1 MIFVRSVRFERG
13 CRGVLE
19 EEDLVALELALVAKP
34 DAGKLIKNGDG
45 LRKLRWGASGRGK
58 RGGARV
64 IYYWWTADRRI
75 LLLDVYTKNE
85 KEDLSGDELKK
96 LKKEIVQ

>member
-1 MIFVRSVRFERG
+1 MPP
-13 CRGVLE
+13 GV
-19 EEDLVALELALVAKP
+19 
-34 DAGKLIKNGDG
+34 
-45 LRKLRWGASGRGK
+45 GK

-64 IYYWWTADRRI
+64 IYYWWTADGRN